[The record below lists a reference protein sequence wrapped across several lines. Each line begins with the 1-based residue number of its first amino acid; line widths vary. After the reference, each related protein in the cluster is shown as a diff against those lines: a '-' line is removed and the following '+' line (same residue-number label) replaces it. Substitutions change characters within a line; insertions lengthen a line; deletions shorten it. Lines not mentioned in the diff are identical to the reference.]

1 MNPGPTGAGALIFR
15 VGMNKTPTKPPEAV
29 FLNSTKYH
37 GEIDA
42 ILLALKHIISGQ
54 SQFGAN
60 AIHIFSDSVAAV
72 NPIANPSSHEIHH
85 DKIKG
90 IIHIAVIH

>member
-1 MNPGPTGAGALIFR
+1 MNAGPAGVGALIFTA
-15 VGMNKTPTKPPEAV
+15 GMDKPPTKSAKAV
-29 FLNSTKYH
+29 FSNITKYH

-42 ILLALKHIISGQ
+42 ILLALQHILSGQ

-60 AIHIFSDSVAAV
+60 AIHIFSDSVAAI
-72 NPIANPSSHEIHH
+72 NPITIPSSHEIHH
-85 DKIKG
+85 DKIEE

>member
-1 MNPGPTGAGALIFR
+1 MNAGPAGVGALIFTA
-15 VGMNKTPTKPPEAV
+15 GMDKPPTKSAKAV
-29 FLNSTKYH
+29 FSNSTKYH

-42 ILLALKHIISGQ
+42 ILLALKHIISGL

-60 AIHIFSDSVAAV
+60 AIHIFSNSVAAI
-72 NPIANPSSHEIHH
+72 NPITIPSSHEIHH
-85 DKIKG
+85 DKIEE